1 MNHVV
6 TSIPDKK
13 RYGLSSTTLL
23 VALGVLLVFS
33 CVLFMTLNN
42 RGAWD
47 FILPFRGKKLLQLLV
62 VAYAVGMSTLLFQT
76 LTNNPI
82 LTPAILGFD
91 ALYILLQ
98 TSLVF
103 SLGTIGYTQLGSF
116 TKFGIET
123 GLMIIASLLLFRLL
137 TQSNDKSGGISHDLG
152 RMILVG
158 VIFGVLFRSLNQLL
172 QRLLDPMQ
180 FAVVQN
186 ASFADFNSVK
196 EPIIW
201 LALGLSV
208 FSSGFIWRLR
218 FALDVVALGRKPA
231 IGLGVP
237 YQRFSF
243 WVLVWIAVL
252 LAVSTALVGPVS
264 FFGLLVC
271 AMTNA
276 LSPTANHAIRLPI
289 VVLLGAITLVL
300 GQAIFEH
307 LLGMKAVLSVVVEFV
322 GGIIF
327 LLLILQ
333 RKS

>member
-1 MNHVV
+1 M
-6 TSIPDKK
+6 TRLKF
-13 RYGLSSTTLL
+13 STPTLL
-23 VALGVLLVFS
+23 IGLTVLLALS
-33 CVLFMTLNN
+33 CLLFMTLNA

-47 FILPFRGKKLLQLLV
+47 FVLPFRGKKLLQLLV
-62 VAYAVGMSTLLFQT
+62 VAYAIGVSTLLFQT

-82 LTPAILGFD
+82 LTPSILGFD

-98 TSLVF
+98 TGLVF
-103 SLGTIGYTQLGSF
+103 ALGTVGYTQLGSVA
-116 TKFGIET
+116 KFGVET
-123 GLMIIASLLLFRLL
+123 ALMIVASLLLFRLL
-137 TQSNDKSGGISHDLG
+137 THSNDRGGGISHDLG

-172 QRLLDPMQ
+172 QRLLDPLQ

-201 LALGLSV
+201 LALGLAVVSM
-208 FSSGFIWRLR
+208 GFIWRLR

-237 YQRFSF
+237 YQRFSLL
-243 WVLVWIAVL
+243 VLVWIAIL

-271 AMTNA
+271 AITNA
-276 LSPTANHAIRLPI
+276 VSPTANHAVRLPM
-289 VVLLGAITLVL
+289 VVLLGAVTLVL
-300 GQAIFEH
+300 GQTIFEH

-327 LLLILQ
+327 LLLILR